1 LEGGVSAAFRTDLER
16 LRAVNGETR
25 SPERLQAHYIIERE
39 LAERLRGS
47 APDERSSLY
56 GQLYGELF
64 ARLPDHPQHKM
75 DPARRRKNT
84 ENQVAFLR
92 GHLRPTDVYVEMGC
106 GDAAVTRAV
115 APFVREAIG
124 VDVTAALIDPA
135 GAPENFRFVKT
146 SGTDIALPSDY
157 ADLVYSNQLMEHLH
171 PDDALAQLGEIH
183 RVMKPGGR
191 YICVTPSRVTGP
203 HDISAYFGYE
213 PAGFHL
219 REYDHASLAVLFRQ
233 AGFGSAVAHATIKGR
248 HVSVPVG
255 VAVAVEKVFMA
266 LPRAARLRI
275 TQIGPVRN
283 LAGVT
288 LIGRK

>member
-1 LEGGVSAAFRTDLER
+1 LEDGVPAAFRPDIER
-16 LRAVNGETR
+16 LRSVNGEQR
-25 SPERLQAHYIIERE
+25 SPDRLQAHYVIERE
-39 LAERLRGS
+39 LAARLRGS
-47 APDERSSLY
+47 APDQRNQLY
-56 GQLYGELF
+56 GEVYGELF

-75 DPARRRKNT
+75 DPARRRRNT

-92 GHLRPTDVYVEMGC
+92 GQLRPADVYVEMGC

-115 APFVREAIG
+115 SPFVREAIG
-124 VDVTAALIDPA
+124 VDVTPALIDA
-135 GAPENFRFVKT
+135 EGAPENFRFVKT
-146 SGTDIALPSDY
+146 SGTDIGLPSDY

-183 RVMKPGGR
+183 RVLKPGGR
-191 YICVTPSRVTGP
+191 YICVTPSRITGP

-219 REYDHASLAVLFRQ
+219 REYDHASLAALFRQ
-233 AGFGSAVAHATIKGR
+233 AGFGSAVAHLTVKGR
-248 HVSVPVG
+248 HVSVPV
-255 VAVAVEKVFMA
+255 AVAVVVEKVLMA
-266 LPRAARLRI
+266 LPHAARLRI